1 MGDSKNSILKKFEDM
16 DVEMKEKDHK
26 KHQQIAKKIK
36 AFQCM
41 FCSRVFR
48 RKQNINAHCK
58 EKHPHNEFDASKINQ
73 VEFKC
78 YLCPQGFYDY
88 GSLENHFIEKHSEE
102 NLDAEKVY
110 LGNTQITAAKF
121 KHRKNKLNEEQT
133 SSRNSTPKR
142 PKIVGIKNYFSP
154 KASGS
159 TTSSSKSSGSTTF
172 KLESDEEEEDNL
184 IPFAFQKN
192 EEKFVYVKKKPPFKC
207 PMEESCRTS
216 KNGKSFREH
225 LSRHFASNI

>member
-1 MGDSKNSILKKFEDM
+1 M
-16 DVEMKEKDHK
+16 D
-26 KHQQIAKKIK
+26 
-36 AFQCM
+36 
-41 FCSRVFR
+41 
-48 RKQNINAHCK
+48 
-58 EKHPHNEFDASKINQ
+58 
-73 VEFKC
+73 
-78 YLCPQGFYDY
+78 
-88 GSLENHFIEKHSEE
+88 
-102 NLDAEKVY
+102 
-110 LGNTQITAAKF
+110 NTQITAAKF

-159 TTSSSKSSGSTTF
+159 TTTGSKTSGPTTSSSKTSGSTTS
-172 KLESDEEEEDNL
+172 KLESDEEEDDNL

-225 LSRHFASNI
+225 LSRHFASNIKKDFPFFQENGKYICPIVDCEFLGKLCSAILSIFNFHDND